1 MSGTNI
7 GQFAQLLQSRALSHE
22 RVVEEIRD
30 EFEIAD
36 DRQLISGEKLALL
49 ISELASERI
58 CSRLALATLNTHPD
72 DDPDLVRQKLYEMSA
87 HRFELL
93 IKISAAT
100 REANTLRARENA
112 PPEYFQLALYIAHIR
127 LFERDGRAPGWR
139 KLAQR
144 VKQILGR
151 SPHSRQDWEC
161 FITKSRIEKMLPLY
175 REATQ
180 KPDYPSAEFIAWAT
194 ESSWLI

>member
-7 GQFAQLLQSRALSHE
+7 ERFAELLRSKALSHE
-22 RVVEEIRD
+22 RVVEEICK

-36 DRQLISGEKLALL
+36 DEQLISGENLALL
-49 ISELASERI
+49 IAELASERI
-58 CSRLALATLNTHPD
+58 CSRLALATLNKHPGAD
-72 DDPDLVRQKLYEMSA
+72 SDLVRKELYEMSA

-93 IKISAAT
+93 IKISEGA
-100 REANTLRARENA
+100 REANTVRARENA

-127 LFERDGRAPGWR
+127 LLERDEKAPGWR

-151 SPHSRQDWEC
+151 SPHRRQDWER
-161 FITKSRIEKMLPLY
+161 FITKSRIEKILPLY
-175 REATQ
+175 REATE
-180 KPDYPSAEFIAWAT
+180 KPDYPSAEFVAWAT
-194 ESSWLI
+194 GSPWLM

>member
-7 GQFAQLLQSRALSHE
+7 ERFTELLRSKALSHE
-22 RVVEEIRD
+22 RVVEEICK

-36 DRQLISGEKLALL
+36 DEQLISGENLALL
-49 ISELASERI
+49 IAELASERI
-58 CSRLALATLNTHPD
+58 CSRLALATLNKHPGAD
-72 DDPDLVRQKLYEMSA
+72 SDLVRKELYEMSA

-93 IKISAAT
+93 IKISEGA
-100 REANTLRARENA
+100 REANTVRARENA

-127 LFERDGRAPGWR
+127 LLERDGKAPGWR

-180 KPDYPSAEFIAWAT
+180 KPDYPSAEFVAWAT